1 MYLIPSSLPR
11 LISSSLYLLPLPHP
25 CLILSLL
32 SFRRFRT
39 LSLCC
44 SQLISSLLHFL
55 SSSFLRF
62 RCSRA
67 LFLLFS
73 CFFSHPSISFC
84 HFRTFFVNFHCNVR
98 RVANYYIEVTFHF
111 MLLHQVLFLSVT
123 FSIFRFFAFNFA
135 TFMSIARI
143 FLSRLCIAF
152 SNTTSTISSFW
163 LGINTFLFVF
173 I

>member
-55 SSSFLRF
+55 SSSFLRSF

-67 LFLLFS
+67 LFVILVL
-73 CFFSHPSISFC
+73 FFSPQYLLLSFP
-84 HFRTFFVNFHCNVR
+84 HFLR
-98 RVANYYIEVTFHF
+98 Y
-111 MLLHQVLFLSVT
+111 
-123 FSIFRFFAFNFA
+123 FRFFFVIPAPSLHCKKRP
-135 TFMSIARI
+135 TPKRRHQIRTKKG
-143 FLSRLCIAF
+143 
-152 SNTTSTISSFW
+152 SNIEKKRA
-163 LGINTFLFVF
+163 L
-173 I
+173 